1 LSAEDRWRRV
11 LAEALKKYLGGRQ
24 PWLQPPGTRSRDEI
38 APEDGRIPPLKW
50 RGLTRN
56 CRS

>member
-38 APEDGRIPPLKW
+38 APEDGRIPPL
-50 RGLTRN
+50 
-56 CRS
+56 